1 MGSRGR
7 EQGFHDVDH
16 RIGHRPAGDVTS
28 IATVHSMSLFPHR
41 PFRFGVQVSHAS
53 TAQEWAELARR
64 SEDAGYDVLTMPDHF
79 TNQLAPVPAL
89 MAAADATSTLRIG
102 ALVFDNDYKH
112 PVVLAKEL
120 ATMDLLSDGRT
131 EIGLGAGW
139 MLSDY
144 EQAGMT
150 YDSPKVRIDR
160 FIEGLAVIRGALGPD
175 SFSFSGDHYTISN
188 YNGLPKPVQQ
198 PLPPILIGGGGPRVL
213 KFAAREADI
222 VGING
227 TLTAG
232 VVGPEA
238 ISTMTAASVDEK
250 VAIVAAAGA
259 HRISDIELNIRTFFV
274 KVTDD
279 RASTI
284 NAISSMFSVPADLID
299 TSPFALIGSV
309 DACIEQLLEHREKWG
324 FSYTIVGAENID
336 ECAPIVAAL
345 RGK

>member
-1 MGSRGR
+1 M
-7 EQGFHDVDH
+7 
-16 RIGHRPAGDVTS
+16 
-28 IATVHSMSLFPHR
+28 FPHR

-53 TAQEWAELARR
+53 SAKEWADLARR

-89 MAAADATSTLRIG
+89 MAAANATTTLRIG

-120 ATMDLLSDGRT
+120 ATMDLLCDGRT

-139 MLSDY
+139 MISDY
-144 EQAGMT
+144 EQAGIT

-160 FIEGLAVIRGALGPD
+160 FIEGLSVIRGALGPD
-175 SFSFSGDHYTISN
+175 AFSFSGDYYTISQ

-213 KFAAREADI
+213 GFAAREADI

-227 TLTAG
+227 TMTAG
-232 VVGPEA
+232 VVGAEA
-238 ISTMTAASVDEK
+238 ISTMTAACVDEK
-250 VAIVAAAGA
+250 VALVAKAGS
-259 HRISDIELNIRTFFV
+259 HRLSEIELNIRTFFV

-284 NAISSMFSVPADLID
+284 NAISSMFSVPAELID

-309 DACIEQLLEHREKWG
+309 DACIEQLLERREKWG

>member
-1 MGSRGR
+1 
-7 EQGFHDVDH
+7 
-16 RIGHRPAGDVTS
+16 
-28 IATVHSMSLFPHR
+28 MSQFPHR
-41 PFRFGVQVSHAS
+41 GFRFGVQVSKET
-53 TAQEWAELARR
+53 TAKGWAELARR
-64 SEDAGYDVLTMPDHF
+64 TEAAGYDVLTMPDHF
-79 TNQLAPVPAL
+79 TDQLAPMPAL
-89 MAAADATSTLRIG
+89 MAAASATTTLRVG

-112 PVVLAKEL
+112 PIILAKEL

-139 MLSDY
+139 MISDY
-144 EQAGMT
+144 EEAGIP

-160 FIEGLAVIRGALGPD
+160 FIEGMSIIRGAMADGP
-175 SFSFSGDHYTISN
+175 FSFSGDHYTVTN
-188 YNGLPKPVQQ
+188 YTGWPKPVQS
-198 PLPPILIGGGGPRVL
+198 PPPILIGGGGKRVL
-213 KFAAREADI
+213 SYAAREADI
-222 VGING
+222 IGING

-238 ISTMTAASVDEK
+238 LSTMTAQSVDEK

-259 HRISDIELNIRTFFV
+259 HRLNDIEMNIRTFFV

-279 RASTI
+279 RAKTVQG
-284 NAISSMFSVPADLID
+284 ISSMFGVDEEMID
-299 TSPFALIGSV
+299 SSPFALIGSV
-309 DACIEQLLEHREKWG
+309 DSCIEQLLERRERWG